1 MKSEQRHT
9 CFPVLASKA
18 STAPLGPPGVAIT
31 LPSSTNGLLTMD
43 SNYQYSKQIL
53 VDSVYNHNISSS
65 LLLFPHQINI
75 GNFQYAYSIKNY
87 QLLRLHK

>member
-1 MKSEQRHT
+1 
-9 CFPVLASKA
+9 
-18 STAPLGPPGVAIT
+18 
-31 LPSSTNGLLTMD
+31 MD

-87 QLLRLHK
+87 HMLSSISVINYGEFIDSQRQTLQKAKNRKKSQAGKEQ